1 MNLDNQTVLSKTF
14 LIIGTIATGLATGVG
29 VALMIQKRREKAV
42 GGKLMR
48 VNYRFT
54 KDFDD

>member
-1 MNLDNQTVLSKTF
+1 MFKKVMIGLGSVAAGMLTVF
-14 LIIGTIATGLATGVG
+14 GAFYV
-29 VALMIQKRREKAV
+29 VEKRREKAV

>member
-1 MNLDNQTVLSKTF
+1 MDELLRRGSLVVTTLVGGL
-14 LIIGTIATGLATGVG
+14 LTGYMMA
-29 VALMIQKRREKAV
+29 VAYQKKKEKAV

-54 KDFDD
+54 KDFDE

>member
-1 MNLDNQTVLSKTF
+1 MFKKVMTAIGAVCVGLSAVF
-14 LIIGTIATGLATGVG
+14 GVFYW
-29 VALMIQKRREKAV
+29 LEKKSEKKV

-54 KDFDD
+54 KEFDD

>member
-1 MNLDNQTVLSKTF
+1 MFKKVITGIGAVTAGMLTVFGIFYAVEKH
-14 LIIGTIATGLATGVG
+14 
-29 VALMIQKRREKAV
+29 REKAV

-48 VNYRFT
+48 VNYRFS

>member
-1 MNLDNQTVLSKTF
+1 MLKKVMTAIGAVCVGLSAVL
-14 LIIGTIATGLATGVG
+14 GV
-29 VALMIQKRREKAV
+29 VYCLEKKSEKKV

-54 KDFDD
+54 KEFDD